1 MVSRLD
7 TSFLP
12 GDLCG
17 GCMAPKPRRCHSN
30 YAASDGGQS
39 LDGVGVFKAVSK
51 CKPQCFR
58 HHTPFLCHVSLFEY
72 PVREC

>member
-17 GCMAPKPRRCHSN
+17 GCMAPKPVLCHIKR
-30 YAASDGGQS
+30 DGGQS
-39 LDGVGVFKAVSK
+39 LDGVGV
-51 CKPQCFR
+51 
-58 HHTPFLCHVSLFEY
+58 
-72 PVREC
+72 